1 MGQTNCP
8 IHQFAIGGKIMK
20 TRKLT
25 ALLLAFAMVLSMVA
39 VMGPLSM
46 PVKAADDNV
55 VLADDFDGETS
66 IFGDNASL
74 ANGAATITR
83 ENSMFNISFPEDKLL
98 ESNNYVISF
107 DMRYDADSHFFLHL
121 LGLDGS
127 NENSNIYFH
136 CEANGMYLSMCDF
149 YGHSVYNNSGDDNG
163 GLDYNQVFLS
173 DFAHFEIVHYNG
185 YIELWANGVRR
196 LVSHLSNFGNNR
208 YSTRTEIAEGIITGL
223 GFHAEKAGA
232 VVIDNL
238 VVREAVAADAS
249 YFAESNE
256 THAGNGRFLPL
267 SARNLDHENF
277 RVTGTFVIADEAAV
291 DYYPTIRLFG
301 LNASLHHQNARSYG
315 INFQSY
321 MNGLQVQPQ
330 IFAQTDDVEW
340 VSGGEAA
347 PVTLTS
353 GQELQYQIDI
363 WGDHIQFFVNGV
375 LVRDIT
381 FSAMG
386 ITKGHLQYIGI
397 FAGNGA
403 YWKDVSYVGLDAE
416 TGAVVTSD
424 AKSEM
429 MAGSTVTFNASA
441 FGATTDET
449 FEWYVNGQKQ
459 AESGTELVLADLAEG
474 KYEVVYKSAS
484 FTSNVTL
491 FEVVSKKIVI
501 SANVLEMYPD
511 GSVTFTA
518 ALTGDFSMDALAW
531 YVNGEKHTDG
541 SEPLTLS
548 GLAAGNY
555 VVTLQCEGAVSNT
568 LTLVVKPA
576 SLVISTSKHIYKQN
590 ETAELSA
597 AVVGASSGSI
607 NWFVNGVAVDG
618 SETLMIDMSAYG
630 EGEKIVVT
638 ATCGDM
644 QSEEVLLYVSADLLG
659 NITSDETYQEISK
672 MEIAADGAYGNY
684 VIGTDESG
692 NYLYMTE
699 AGGSWC
705 DYTGAMPSQTG
716 FIWEYK
722 IYIPADLSGKYY
734 VYPCLTALDS
744 NYASAMM
751 ETAIE
756 VSTEGIR
763 PYFKNQ
769 GSGSQYMHTEY
780 GLGVDTSYDGVS
792 KLGDWNTITLVVKGT
807 QAAMYIN
814 GEQVLFVTIATMG
827 VPGSISINM
836 WPDAGDTIPLKL
848 KDFTVSGLVAPAPDL
863 ESVSISVSKVEAKVG
878 ETVKFSANLNPFNAE
893 ANEIAWYVNDTK
905 VDGNGMTFEFTP
917 DAEGSYKVHCVIDG
931 ITSTSKTITVV
942 ADNGGG
948 DNGGGSGS
956 GNENAGMIIGIVSAV
971 VVIGAV
977 VAVIVIKKKK

>member
-1 MGQTNCP
+1 
-8 IHQFAIGGKIMK
+8 MK

-25 ALLLAFAMVLSMVA
+25 AMFLAFAMVLSMVA
-39 VMGPLSM
+39 MMGPFSL
-46 PVKAADDNV
+46 PVKAAEENV
-55 VLADDFDGETS
+55 VIADDFSGETS

-74 ANGAATITR
+74 ANGEATITKGGG
-83 ENSMFNISFPEDKLL
+83 MFHVPFPEDKLL
-98 ESNNYVISF
+98 ASNNYVISF
-107 DMRYDADSHFFLHL
+107 DMRYAADTHFYLHL

-127 NENSNIYFH
+127 NADSNIYFH

-149 YGHSVYNNSGDDNG
+149 YGHSVYNNSGDDTG
-163 GLDYNQVFLS
+163 GLDYNQVFLT

-196 LVSHLSNFGNNR
+196 VVSHLSNFGNNR
-208 YSTRTEIAEGIITGL
+208 YSTRTEIAEGVITGL
-223 GFHAEKAGA
+223 GFHADAANA

-238 VVREAVAADAS
+238 VVKEAVAADTS
-249 YFAESNE
+249 YFADSNE
-256 THAGNGRFLPL
+256 TNAGNVRFLPL
-267 SARNLDHENF
+267 SARNLDQGNF
-277 RVTGTFVIADEAAV
+277 RVTGTFVITDEAAMGH
-291 DYYPTIRLFG
+291 YPTINLYG

-315 INFQSY
+315 INFQSCV
-321 MNGLQVQPQ
+321 NGLEVLPQ
-330 IFAQTDDVEW
+330 IFAQTDDIEW

-353 GQELQYQIDI
+353 GQELQYQIDV
-363 WGDHIQFFVNGV
+363 WGDHIQFYVNGE

-381 FSAMG
+381 FTSMG
-386 ITKGHLQYIGI
+386 ITKGHLQYIRISGGS
-397 FAGNGA
+397 AA

-416 TGAVVTSD
+416 TGAVVTSN

-429 MAGSTVTFNASA
+429 MTGSTVTLNATA
-441 FGATTDET
+441 FGAATDET
-449 FEWYVNGQKQ
+449 FEWYVNGEKQ
-459 AESGTELVLADLAEG
+459 TETGKQLVLADLAEG

-484 FTSNVTL
+484 FTSNVTA
-491 FEVVSKKIVI
+491 FEVISKKITI
-501 SANVLEMYPD
+501 SADMLEMYPD
-511 GSVTFTA
+511 GSATFTA
-518 ALTGDFSMDALAW
+518 ELTGDFSADALAW
-531 YVNGEKHTDG
+531 YVNGEKHIDG

-555 VVTLQCEGAVSNT
+555 VVTLQAGETVSNI

-576 SLVISTSKHIYKQN
+576 SLKITTSKHIYKQN

-597 AVVGASSGSI
+597 AVVGASAGEI
-607 NWFVNGVAVDG
+607 AWFVNGVAAEGTDVL
-618 SETLMIDMSAYG
+618 SLDMSAYN
-630 EGEKIVVT
+630 EGDKIVVT
-638 ATCGDM
+638 ATCGDLTSKEM
-644 QSEEVLLYVSADLLG
+644 LLYVSADLLG

-672 MEIAADGAYGNY
+672 MEIAAGGDFGTHQ
-684 VIGTDESG
+684 VGTDDG

-705 DYTGAMPSQTG
+705 NYTGAMPTQTG

-722 IYIPADLSGKYY
+722 VFIPADISGKYY
-734 VYPCLTALDS
+734 VYPCMTALDS

-756 VSTEGIR
+756 VSPEGIR

-769 GSGSQYMHTEY
+769 GSGSEYLHTEY
-780 GLGVDTSYDGVS
+780 GLGVDTSYEGVS
-792 KLGDWNTITLVVKGT
+792 KLGEWNTISLAVKGT

-827 VPGSISINM
+827 VPGAISVNM

-848 KDFTVSGLVAPAPDL
+848 KDFAVSGLVAPAPDL

-878 ETVKFSANLNPFNAE
+878 EKVKFSANLNPFNAE
-893 ANEIAWYVNDTK
+893 ANEIAWYVNDAK
-905 VDGNGMTFEFTP
+905 VDGTGMTFEFTAE
-917 DAEGSYKVHCVIDG
+917 AEGTYKIHCVIDG
-931 ITSTSKTITVV
+931 ITSASKTITVV
-942 ADNGGG
+942 A
-948 DNGGGSGS
+948 
-956 GNENAGMIIGIVSAV
+956 ENANNNNNADVPGEETPDNTGLIIGIVAAV
-971 VVIGAV
+971 VVIGTV

>member
-1 MGQTNCP
+1 
-8 IHQFAIGGKIMK
+8 MK

-25 ALLLAFAMVLSMVA
+25 AMFLAFAMVLSMVA
-39 VMGPLSM
+39 MMGPLSL
-46 PVKAADDNV
+46 PVKAAEENV
-55 VLADDFDGETS
+55 VIADDFSGETS
-66 IFGDNASL
+66 IFGENASI
-74 ANGAATITR
+74 ANGEATITKGGG
-83 ENSMFNISFPEDKLL
+83 MFQVYFPEDKIL

-107 DMRYDADSHFFLHL
+107 DMRYAADTHFFLHL

-127 NENSNIYFH
+127 NPDSNIYFH

-149 YGHSVYNNSGDDNG
+149 YGHTIYNNSGDDTG
-163 GLDYNQVFLS
+163 GLDYNQVFLT

-196 LVSHLSNFGNNR
+196 VVSHLSNFGNNR

-223 GFHAEKAGA
+223 GFHADAANA

-238 VVREAVAADAS
+238 EVREAVAADAS
-249 YFAESNE
+249 YFADSNE

-277 RVTGTFVIADEAAV
+277 RVTGTFVIADESAA
-291 DYYPTIRLFG
+291 DYYPTIKLFG

-330 IFAQTDDVEW
+330 IFAQTDDIEW
-340 VSGGEAA
+340 VSGGDAS

-353 GQELQYQIDI
+353 GQELQYQIDVF
-363 WGDHIQFFVNGV
+363 GDHIQFYINGE
-375 LVRDIT
+375 LKLDTT
-381 FSAMG
+381 FTAMG
-386 ITKGHLQYIGI
+386 LTKGHLQYIGI
-397 FAGNGA
+397 FAGHGA
-403 YWKDVSYVGLDAE
+403 YWKNVSYVGLDAE
-416 TGAVVTSD
+416 TGAVVASD

-429 MAGSTVTFNASA
+429 MAGATVTLNATA
-441 FGATTDET
+441 FGAATEET

-459 AESGTELVLADLAEG
+459 TETGNQLVMTDLAEG
-474 KYEVVYKSAS
+474 KYEVVYKSATY
-484 FTSNVTL
+484 TSNVTK

-501 SANVLEMYPD
+501 SADVLEMYPD
-511 GSVTFTA
+511 GSATFTA
-518 ALTGDFSMDALAW
+518 ELTGDFSADALAW

-541 SEPLTLS
+541 SEPLALS

-555 VVTLQCEGAVSNT
+555 VVTLRAGETVSNT

-576 SLVISTSKHIYKQN
+576 SLEITTSKHIYKQN

-597 AVVGASSGSI
+597 AVVGASAGEI
-607 NWFVNGVAVDG
+607 AWFVNGVAAEGTDVL
-618 SETLMIDMSAYG
+618 SLDMSAYN
-630 EGEKIVVT
+630 EGDKIVVT
-638 ATCGDM
+638 ATCGDLTSKEM
-644 QSEEVLLYVSADLLG
+644 LLYVSADLLG

-672 MEIAADGAYGNY
+672 MEIAEGGDYGTHK
-684 VIGTDESG
+684 VGTDDG
-692 NYLYMTE
+692 NYLYMTD
-699 AGGSWC
+699 AGGSWTN
-705 DYTGAMPSQTG
+705 YTGAMPTQTG

-722 IYIPADLSGKYY
+722 VFIPADISGKYY

-751 ETAIE
+751 ETAVE
-756 VSTEGIR
+756 VSPEGIR

-769 GSGSQYMHTEY
+769 GSGSQYLHTEY
-780 GLGVDTSYDGVS
+780 GLGVDTSYNGVS
-792 KLGDWNTITLVVKGT
+792 KLGEWNTITLAVKGT

-827 VPGSISINM
+827 VPGAISINM

-848 KDFTVSGLVAPAPDL
+848 KDFVVSGLIAPAPDL
-863 ESVSISVSKVEAKVG
+863 ESVSISASKVEAKVG
-878 ETVKFSANLNPFNAE
+878 EKVKFSANLNPFNAE

-905 VDGNGMTFEFTP
+905 VDGNAMTFEFTAE
-917 DAEGSYKVHCVIDG
+917 AEGTYKVHCVIDG
-931 ITSTSKTITVV
+931 ITSTSKTLTV
-942 ADNGGG
+942 AA
-948 DNGGGSGS
+948 
-956 GNENAGMIIGIVSAV
+956 ENAGGNNTTGEPAPSNNSTGLIIGIVVAV

-977 VAVIVIKKKK
+977 VAVIVIKKRK

>member
-1 MGQTNCP
+1 
-8 IHQFAIGGKIMK
+8 MK

-25 ALLLAFAMVLSMVA
+25 AMFLAFAMVLSMVA
-39 VMGPLSM
+39 MMGPFSL
-46 PVKAADDNV
+46 PVKAAEENV
-55 VLADDFDGETS
+55 VIADDFSGETS

-74 ANGAATITR
+74 ANGEATITKGGG
-83 ENSMFNISFPEDKLL
+83 MFHVPFPEDKLL
-98 ESNNYVISF
+98 ASNNYVISF
-107 DMRYDADSHFFLHL
+107 DMRYAADTHFYLHL

-127 NENSNIYFH
+127 NADSNIYFH

-149 YGHSVYNNSGDDNG
+149 YGHSVYNNSGDDTG
-163 GLDYNQVFLS
+163 GLDYNQVFLT

-196 LVSHLSNFGNNR
+196 VVSHLSNFGNNR

-223 GFHAEKAGA
+223 GFHADAANA

-238 VVREAVAADAS
+238 VVKEAVAADTS
-249 YFAESNE
+249 YFADSNE
-256 THAGNGRFLPL
+256 TNAGNVRFLPL
-267 SARNLDHENF
+267 SARNLDQGNF
-277 RVTGTFVIADEAAV
+277 RVTGTFVITDEAAMGH
-291 DYYPTIRLFG
+291 YPTINLYG

-315 INFQSY
+315 INFQSCV
-321 MNGLQVQPQ
+321 NGLEVLPQ
-330 IFAQTDDVEW
+330 IFAQTDDIEW

-353 GQELQYQIDI
+353 GQELQYQIDV
-363 WGDHIQFFVNGV
+363 WGDHIQFYVNGE

-381 FSAMG
+381 FTSMG
-386 ITKGHLQYIGI
+386 ITKGHLQYIRISGGS
-397 FAGNGA
+397 AA
-403 YWKDVSYVGLDAE
+403 CWKDVSYVGLDAE
-416 TGAVVTSD
+416 TGAVVTSN

-429 MAGSTVTFNASA
+429 MTGSTVTLNATA
-441 FGATTDET
+441 FGAATDET
-449 FEWYVNGQKQ
+449 FEWYVNGEKQ
-459 AESGTELVLADLAEG
+459 TETGKQLVLADLAEG

-484 FTSNVTL
+484 FTSNVTA
-491 FEVVSKKIVI
+491 FEVISKKITI
-501 SANVLEMYPD
+501 SADMLEMYPD
-511 GSVTFTA
+511 GSATFTA
-518 ALTGDFSMDALAW
+518 ELTGDFSADALAW
-531 YVNGEKHTDG
+531 YVNGEKHIDG

-555 VVTLQCEGAVSNT
+555 VVTLQAGETVSNI

-576 SLVISTSKHIYKQN
+576 SLEITTSKHIYKQN

-597 AVVGASSGSI
+597 AVVGASAGEI
-607 NWFVNGVAVDG
+607 AWFVNGVAAEGTDVL
-618 SETLMIDMSAYG
+618 SLDMSAYN
-630 EGEKIVVT
+630 EGDKIVVT
-638 ATCGDM
+638 ATCGDLTSKEM
-644 QSEEVLLYVSADLLG
+644 LLYVSADLLG

-672 MEIAADGAYGNY
+672 MEIAAGGDFGTHQ
-684 VIGTDESG
+684 VGTDDG

-705 DYTGAMPSQTG
+705 NYTGAMPTQTG

-722 IYIPADLSGKYY
+722 VFIPADISGKYY
-734 VYPCLTALDS
+734 VYPCMTALDS

-756 VSTEGIR
+756 VSPEGIR

-769 GSGSQYMHTEY
+769 GSGSEYLHTEY
-780 GLGVDTSYDGVS
+780 GLGVDTSYEGVS
-792 KLGDWNTITLVVKGT
+792 KLGEWNTISLAVKGT

-827 VPGSISINM
+827 VPGAISVNM

-848 KDFTVSGLVAPAPDL
+848 KDFAVSGLVAPAPDL

-878 ETVKFSANLNPFNAE
+878 EKVKFSANLNPFNAE
-893 ANEIAWYVNDTK
+893 ANEIAWYVNDAK
-905 VDGNGMTFEFTP
+905 VDGTGMTFEFTAE
-917 DAEGSYKVHCVIDG
+917 AEGTYKIHCVIDG
-931 ITSTSKTITVV
+931 ITSASKTITVV
-942 ADNGGG
+942 A
-948 DNGGGSGS
+948 
-956 GNENAGMIIGIVSAV
+956 ENANNNNNADAPGEETPDNTVIIGIVAAV
-971 VVIGAV
+971 VVIGTV

>member
-1 MGQTNCP
+1 
-8 IHQFAIGGKIMK
+8 MK

-25 ALLLAFAMVLSMVA
+25 AMFLAFAMVLSMVA
-39 VMGPLSM
+39 MMGPFSL
-46 PVKAADDNV
+46 PVKAAEENV
-55 VLADDFDGETS
+55 VIADDFSGETS

-74 ANGAATITR
+74 ANGEATITKGGG
-83 ENSMFNISFPEDKLL
+83 MFHVPFPEDKLL
-98 ESNNYVISF
+98 ASNNYVISF
-107 DMRYDADSHFFLHL
+107 DMRYAADTHFYLHL

-127 NENSNIYFH
+127 NADSNIYFH

-149 YGHSVYNNSGDDNG
+149 YGHSVYNNSGDDTG
-163 GLDYNQVFLS
+163 GLDYNQVFLT

-196 LVSHLSNFGNNR
+196 VVSHLSNFGNNR

-223 GFHAEKAGA
+223 GFHADAANA

-238 VVREAVAADAS
+238 VVKEAVAADTS
-249 YFAESNE
+249 YFADSNE
-256 THAGNGRFLPL
+256 TNAGNVRFLPL
-267 SARNLDHENF
+267 SARNLDQGNF
-277 RVTGTFVIADEAAV
+277 RVTGTFVITDEAAV
-291 DYYPTIRLFG
+291 GHYPTINLYG

-315 INFQSY
+315 INFQSCV
-321 MNGLQVQPQ
+321 NGLEVLPQ
-330 IFAQTDDVEW
+330 IFAQTDDIEW

-353 GQELQYQIDI
+353 GQELQYQIDV
-363 WGDHIQFFVNGV
+363 WGDHIQFYVNGE

-381 FSAMG
+381 FTSMG
-386 ITKGHLQYIGI
+386 ITKGHLQYIRISGGS
-397 FAGNGA
+397 AA

-416 TGAVVTSD
+416 TGAVVTSN

-429 MAGSTVTFNASA
+429 MTGSTVTLNATA
-441 FGATTDET
+441 FGAATDET
-449 FEWYVNGQKQ
+449 FEWYVNGEKQ
-459 AESGTELVLADLAEG
+459 TETGKQLVLADLAEG

-484 FTSNVTL
+484 FTSNVTA
-491 FEVVSKKIVI
+491 FEVISKKITI
-501 SANVLEMYPD
+501 SADMLEMYPD
-511 GSVTFTA
+511 GSATFTA
-518 ALTGDFSMDALAW
+518 ELTGDFSADALAW
-531 YVNGEKHTDG
+531 YVNGEKHIDG

-555 VVTLQCEGAVSNT
+555 VVTLQAGETVSNI

-576 SLVISTSKHIYKQN
+576 SLEITTSKHIYKQN

-597 AVVGASSGSI
+597 AVVGASAGEI
-607 NWFVNGVAVDG
+607 AWFVNGVAAEGTDVL
-618 SETLMIDMSAYG
+618 SLDMSAYN
-630 EGEKIVVT
+630 EGDKIVVT
-638 ATCGDM
+638 ATCGDLTSKEM
-644 QSEEVLLYVSADLLG
+644 LLYVSADLLG

-672 MEIAADGAYGNY
+672 MEIAAGGDFGTHQ
-684 VIGTDESG
+684 VGTDDG

-705 DYTGAMPSQTG
+705 NYTGAMPTQTG

-722 IYIPADLSGKYY
+722 VFIPADISGKYY
-734 VYPCLTALDS
+734 VYPCMTALDS

-756 VSTEGIR
+756 VSPEGIR

-769 GSGSQYMHTEY
+769 GSGSEYLHTEY
-780 GLGVDTSYDGVS
+780 GLGVDTSYEGVS
-792 KLGDWNTITLVVKGT
+792 KLGEWNTISLAVKGT

-827 VPGSISINM
+827 VPGAISVNM

-848 KDFTVSGLVAPAPDL
+848 KDFAVSGLVAPAPDL

-878 ETVKFSANLNPFNAE
+878 EKVKFSANLNPFNAE
-893 ANEIAWYVNDTK
+893 ANEIAWYVNDAK
-905 VDGNGMTFEFTP
+905 VDGTGMTFEFTAE
-917 DAEGSYKVHCVIDG
+917 AEGTYKIHCVIDG
-931 ITSTSKTITVV
+931 ITSASKTITVV
-942 ADNGGG
+942 A
-948 DNGGGSGS
+948 
-956 GNENAGMIIGIVSAV
+956 ENANNNNNADAPGEETPDNIGLIIGIVAAV
-971 VVIGAV
+971 VVIGTV

>member
-1 MGQTNCP
+1 
-8 IHQFAIGGKIMK
+8 MK

-25 ALLLAFAMVLSMVA
+25 ALFLAFAMVLGLVGMV
-39 VMGPLSM
+39 GTFPL
-46 PVKAADDNV
+46 PVKAAEENV
-55 VLADDFDGETS
+55 VIADDFSGETS
-66 IFGDNASL
+66 IFGDNASI
-74 ANGAATITR
+74 ANGEATITR
-83 ENSMFNISFPEDKLL
+83 ENSMFNIKFPEEKMPA
-98 ESNNYVISF
+98 SNNYVISF
-107 DMRYDADSHFFLHL
+107 DMRYAADSHFFLHL

-127 NENSNIYFH
+127 NPDSNIYFH

-149 YGHSVYNNSGDDNG
+149 YGHTIYNNSGDDTG
-163 GLDYNQVFLS
+163 GLDYNQVFLT

-196 LVSHLSNFGNNR
+196 VVSHLSNFGNNR

-223 GFHAEKAGA
+223 GFHAEKANA

-238 VVREAVAADAS
+238 EVREAVAADAS
-249 YFAESNE
+249 YFADSNE

-277 RVTGTFVIADEAAV
+277 RVTGTFVIADESAA
-291 DYYPTIRLFG
+291 DYYPTIKLFG

-330 IFAQTDDVEW
+330 IFAQTDDIEW
-340 VSGGEAA
+340 VSGGDAS

-353 GQELQYQIDI
+353 GQELQYQIDVF
-363 WGDHIQFFVNGV
+363 GDHIQFYINGE
-375 LVRDIT
+375 LKLDTT
-381 FSAMG
+381 FTAMG
-386 ITKGHLQYIGI
+386 LTKGHLQYIGI
-397 FAGNGA
+397 FANHGA
-403 YWKDVSYVGLDAE
+403 YWKNVSYVGLDAE

-429 MAGSTVTFNASA
+429 MTGSTVTLNATA
-441 FGATTDET
+441 FGAATDET
-449 FEWYVNGQKQ
+449 YEWYVNGEKQ
-459 AESGTELVLADLAEG
+459 TETGKQLVLSNLAEG
-474 KYEVVYKSAS
+474 KYEVVYKSATY
-484 FTSNVTL
+484 TSNVVK
-491 FEVVSKKIVI
+491 FEVLSKKINI
-501 SANVLEMYPD
+501 SADVLEMYPD
-511 GSVTFTA
+511 GTAIFTA
-518 ALTGDFSMDALAW
+518 ELVGDFSADALAW

-555 VVTLQCEGAVSNT
+555 VVTLQAGETVSNI

-576 SLVISTSKHIYKQN
+576 SLEITTSKHIYKQN

-597 AVVGASSGSI
+597 AVVGASAGEI
-607 NWFVNGVAVDG
+607 AWFVNGVAAEG
-618 SETLMIDMSAYG
+618 NEALTIDMSAYN
-630 EGEKIVVT
+630 EGDKIVVT
-638 ATCGDM
+638 ATCGDLT
-644 QSEEVLLYVSADLLG
+644 SEEVLLYVSADLLG

-672 MEIAADGAYGNY
+672 MEITEGGDYGTHK
-684 VIGTDESG
+684 VGTDDG
-692 NYLYMTE
+692 NYLYMTD
-699 AGGSWC
+699 AGGSWTN
-705 DYTGAMPSQTG
+705 YTGAMPTQTG

-722 IYIPADLSGKYY
+722 VFIPADISGKYY
-734 VYPCLTALDS
+734 VYPCMTALDS

-756 VSTEGIR
+756 VSPEGIR

-769 GSGSQYMHTEY
+769 GSGSEYLHTEY
-780 GLGVDTSYDGVS
+780 GLGVDTSYEGVS
-792 KLGDWNTITLVVKGT
+792 KLGEWNTITLAVKGT

-827 VPGSISINM
+827 VPGAISINM

-848 KDFTVSGLVAPAPDL
+848 KDFTVTGTVAPAPDL

-878 ETVKFSANLNPFNAE
+878 EKVKFSANLNPFNAE
-893 ANEIAWYVNDTK
+893 ANEIAWYVNDAK
-905 VDGNGMTFEFTP
+905 VDGTGMTFEFAAE
-917 DAEGSYKVHCVIDG
+917 AEGTYKVHCVIDG
-931 ITSTSKTITVV
+931 ITSASKTITVV
-942 ADNGGG
+942 AENVGGNTTG
-948 DNGGGSGS
+948 DPAPS
-956 GNENAGMIIGIVSAV
+956 GNNTGLIIGIVAAV